1 MMFGGK
7 VISIPLCHSTFIY
20 LPCLDFT
27 ATTTAQVTRLCPFSV
42 NENGFGFHC
51 KVSVCSTTRLKRN
64 YQRDSNR
71 KCSVFFYNPCLP
83 FSVMSTFIPYPFFKV
98 HYNYTIVVTIK
109 KSALHTVTAE
119 QHLSNHSVISTQN
132 RKYLW

>member
-71 KCSVFFYNPCLP
+71 KCSVFFLQPMLALFSNVHFHSLP
-83 FSVMSTFIPYPFFKV
+83 VFQSS
-98 HYNYTIVVTIK
+98 
-109 KSALHTVTAE
+109 L
-119 QHLSNHSVISTQN
+119 
-132 RKYLW
+132 